1 VTADPIS
8 PVVHRR
14 RSRCSSGAPLG
25 SAVMNQRTIRIVAIV
40 MLVVLVA
47 GLLAAVAIPLL
58 G

>member
-1 VTADPIS
+1 
-8 PVVHRR
+8 
-14 RSRCSSGAPLG
+14 
-25 SAVMNQRTIRIVAIV
+25 MNQRTIRIVAIV